1 MTKTELR
8 AFLATAVPAAIAEGK
23 AYVVRRSGGR
33 AVRELPNE
41 VADAI
46 PQFKRPGPRRMYQRI
61 GTKGAGY
68 EIETYS
74 PFQQT

>member
-8 AFLATAVPAAIAEGK
+8 AFLAAAVPAAIADGK
-23 AYVVRRSGGR
+23 AYVVRRPGGR
-33 AVRELPNE
+33 AIRELPNE

-46 PQFKRPGPRRMYQRI
+46 PQFKRPAPRRMYQRI

-68 EIETYS
+68 EIETYH
-74 PFQQT
+74 PFQKT